1 VTHIAGRLVLI
12 VFFALGFVPSRASAQ
27 IFEAVGGRALGMGG
41 AFVAVADDST
51 ATWWNPAGHAAG
63 PFFDLALG
71 WSGTDIDEG
80 LPARR
85 ERATSIAVAIPPL
98 GLSFYRF
105 GSTNVGQFRT
115 IAPDAGG
122 REDRRAAVPEWS
134 LSAIQV
140 GATLVHTLVTGVHV
154 GTTLKYVRANGL
166 AGELTGFES
175 ATVNEWLDQAG
186 DFSGVDVE
194 NNFDLDVGLMA
205 VTGPVRLGAVVRNV
219 RETEVGAVKVPTQ
232 ARVGVAFDTSQVTER
247 AVMVALDADVKTY
260 ETGFG
265 DRRVV
270 AVGAETWGTGRGLG
284 IRAGAR
290 FNTTGAEERAFTVGA
305 SVALRSS
312 VYVDGY
318 AVFGGADDERGWGI
332 AARASF

>member
-1 VTHIAGRLVLI
+1 MVAFQHA
-12 VFFALGFVPSRASAQ
+12 PASAQ
-27 IFEAVGGRALGMGG
+27 IVESVGNRALGLGG
-41 AFVAVADDST
+41 ACVAVADDST

-186 DFSGVDVE
+186 DFSGV
-194 NNFDLDVGLMA
+194 
-205 VTGPVRLGAVVRNV
+205 
-219 RETEVGAVKVPTQ
+219 
-232 ARVGVAFDTSQVTER
+232 
-247 AVMVALDADVKTY
+247 
-260 ETGFG
+260 
-265 DRRVV
+265 
-270 AVGAETWGTGRGLG
+270 
-284 IRAGAR
+284 
-290 FNTTGAEERAFTVGA
+290 
-305 SVALRSS
+305 
-312 VYVDGY
+312 
-318 AVFGGADDERGWGI
+318 
-332 AARASF
+332 